1 MKSIL
6 VPVGGSDRDEA
17 VFQTA
22 LAAARPLSAHLDF
35 FHVRISAGAAAVHTP
50 HIEFARGAGLR
61 HAMAELRADAETR
74 SAAARHH
81 VDEFCQRSYVAI
93 VDEPDARSA
102 VSASWR
108 EEQGDGAE
116 RIMRRAR
123 HSDLIVMGRHTRP
136 DGLPPDLAETLL
148 LGCGHP
154 IILAPP
160 RPPRKLT
167 GTVMICWKETAE
179 SARAVCAA
187 MPLLAKAD
195 RVLLVSALDASD
207 EPGESAIEVV
217 RQLAWNGVRAE
228 VQQHTADGRPTEAL
242 LSSAAQA
249 CGADLVVMGGY
260 GYSRTRETIFGGCT
274 EAFLRNGE
282 TAVLLMH

>member
-6 VPVGGSDRDEA
+6 VPVGGSDRDESI
-17 VFQTA
+17 FQTA

-35 FHVRISAGAAAVHTP
+35 FHVRINPAEAAVHTP

-61 HAMAELRADAETR
+61 HALAELHAEADAR
-74 SAAARHH
+74 SAAARRH
-81 VDEFCQRSYVAI
+81 VDEFCQHSGVAI
-93 VDEPDARSA
+93 IDEPDGCAT

-108 EEQGDGAE
+108 EEEGDGGE
-116 RIMRRAR
+116 RIIRRAR
-123 HSDLIVMGRHTRP
+123 HSDLVVMGRHTRP

-160 RPPRKLT
+160 RPPRQLL

-187 MPLLAKAD
+187 MPLLAKAG
-195 RVLLVSALDASD
+195 RVLLVSALDAHD
-207 EPGESAIEVV
+207 EPGTAEVV
-217 RQLAWNGVRAE
+217 RQLAWNGVHAE
-228 VQQHTADGRPTEAL
+228 TQHLAADGRPADEL
-242 LSSAAQA
+242 LSSVARTS
-249 CGADLVVMGGY
+249 GAGLVVMGGY

-274 EAFLRNGE
+274 EAFLRNAE